1 MIKIKV
7 NKGRARA
14 KIKISGRPANL
25 AELIPANLAELI
37 ITMVTLGEAVEQAIS
52 KHPEFGRKVKAD
64 CIKAFTMAANGSSRA
79 EITEAITGKKD

>member
-14 KIKISGRPANL
+14 KIKISGQLANL
-25 AELIPANLAELI
+25 AEFT
-37 ITMVTLGEAVEQAIS
+37 ITMVALGEGLNQAME
-52 KHPEFGRKVKAD
+52 KAPEFGQKVKAD

-79 EITEAITGKKD
+79 EIAEAITGRNE

>member
-14 KIKISGRPANL
+14 KIKISGR
-25 AELIPANLAELI
+25 PANLAELI

-64 CIKAFTMAANGSSRA
+64 CIKAFTMAADGSSRA

>member
-14 KIKISGRPANL
+14 KIEISGQPANL
-25 AELIPANLAELI
+25 VELIVA
-37 ITMVTLGEAVEQAIS
+37 MVALGEAVEQVIS
-52 KHPEFGRKVKAD
+52 KHPEIGQKAKAD

-79 EITEAITGKKD
+79 EIAEAITGRNE

>member
-14 KIKISGRPANL
+14 KIKISGS
-25 AELIPANLAELI
+25 PANLAELI

-52 KHPEFGRKVKAD
+52 KRPEFGRKIKAD

-79 EITEAITGKKD
+79 EIAEAITGKKD

>member
-14 KIKISGRPANL
+14 KIKISGR
-25 AELIPANLAELI
+25 PANLAELI

>member
-14 KIKISGRPANL
+14 KIKISGQ
-25 AELIPANLAELI
+25 PANLAELI

-52 KHPEFGRKVKAD
+52 KRPEFGRKIKAD

-79 EITEAITGKKD
+79 EIAEAITGKKD

>member
-14 KIKISGRPANL
+14 KIKISGQ
-25 AELIPANLAELI
+25 PANLAELI

>member
-14 KIKISGRPANL
+14 KIKISGQ
-25 AELIPANLAELI
+25 PANLAELI
-37 ITMVTLGEAVEQAIS
+37 ITMVSLGEAVEQAIS
-52 KHPEFGRKVKAD
+52 KRPEFGRKIKAD

>member
-14 KIKISGRPANL
+14 KIKISGQ
-25 AELIPANLAELI
+25 PANLAELI
-37 ITMVTLGEAVEQAIS
+37 ITMVSLGEAVEQAIS
-52 KHPEFGRKVKAD
+52 KRPEFGRKVKAD

>member
-14 KIKISGRPANL
+14 KIKISGR
-25 AELIPANLAELI
+25 PANLAELI

-79 EITEAITGKKD
+79 EIAEAITGKKD

>member
-14 KIKISGRPANL
+14 KIKISGQ
-25 AELIPANLAELI
+25 PANLAELI

-52 KHPEFGRKVKAD
+52 KRPEFGRKIKAD

>member
-14 KIKISGRPANL
+14 KIKISGR
-25 AELIPANLAELI
+25 PANLAELI

-79 EITEAITGKKD
+79 EIAEAITGRNE

>member
-7 NKGRARA
+7 NKGQVKA

-25 AELIPANLAELI
+25 AELT
-37 ITMVTLGEAVEQAIS
+37 ITMVALGEAVEQAIS
-52 KHPEFGRKVKAD
+52 KHPEFGQKVKAD

-79 EITEAITGKKD
+79 EIVEAITGKRD

>member
-14 KIKISGRPANL
+14 KIEISGQPAS
-25 AELIPANLAELI
+25 LAELI
-37 ITMVTLGEAVEQAIS
+37 ITMVFLGEAVEQAIS
-52 KHPEFGRKVKAD
+52 KRPEFGRKVEAD
-64 CIKAFTMAANGSSRA
+64 CIKAFTMAANGSSKA